1 MGMQRMAIY
10 VIWFLLAT
18 CGAIRALG
26 AGAATAW
33 VAEDQVFYKIFVR
46 SFADSNG
53 DRIGDFLGIEQHLD
67 YLHKLGVTSL
77 LLTPIVA
84 SRFYHNYFASRFDGC
99 MRPRTSKPARPDAST
114 NASTRRRVGGTIG
127 NPSDHC
133 RAMNSSC
140 TSWSVPR

>member
-84 SRFYHNYFASRFDGC
+84 SRFYHNFFASRFDGVDPSFGDLAAFQHLV
-99 MRPRTSKPARPDAST
+99 RAVHS
-114 NASTRRRVGGTIG
+114 RRMKIYLDQEIQYV
-127 NPSDHC
+127 
-133 RAMNSSC
+133 SSE
-140 TSWSVPR
+140 